1 MNSSQRV
8 RETCGLSGPPSAL
21 SSEAALVW
29 WSAHNQDGFAGWKQS
44 GAKSAR
50 TSRLVTRAVTIS
62 GSALFATL
70 DVVAGDGGG
79 GGGGGNGSPGASLRV
94 GILDASSAQP
104 LPGFRT
110 DDCVALNETGTD
122 VQVHW
127 GVPREAGMVASEQG
141 ASGGSSLRHL
151 QGRNVSLVFE
161 LSGWGVTVYSYSFA

>member
-1 MNSSQRV
+1 VASRTLRSQ
-8 RETCGLSGPPSAL
+8 
-21 SSEAALVW
+21 AALAW

-50 TSRLVTRAVTIS
+50 ISRLVTRAITIS
-62 GSALFATL
+62 GSSLFATL
-70 DVVAGDGGG
+70 DVVAGDG

-104 LPGFRT
+104 LPGFQT

-122 VQVHW
+122 VPVHW
-127 GVPREAGMVASEQG
+127 GVPREPGMVAEQR
-141 ASGGSSLRHL
+141 ASGGSSLRDL